1 MSMKHIVR
9 SALIVA
15 AVEFV
20 CGCAPKGTKSII
32 KRLDF
37 TISAGF
43 AEGRSVPCPSG
54 AFATGGGATAGVGLD
69 VVLLLSA
76 PNSSARGLANN
87 PEDGD
92 RPDAWYVYVRNDH
105 KTLSVDAHAYVV
117 CVSP

>member
-1 MSMKHIVR
+1 MSMKHIAR

-15 AVEFV
+15 VVGFA
-20 CGCAPKGTKSII
+20 CGCAPKPII

-37 TISAGF
+37 TIPAGF
-43 AEGRSVPCPSG
+43 AEGRSVQCPSG
-54 AFATGGGATAGVGLD
+54 AFATGGGATAGVGLN

-92 RPDAWYVYVRNDH
+92 RPDAWYVYVRHDN
-105 KTLSVDAHAYVV
+105 KTGSVDAHAYVV